1 MHTIVAD
8 PLASTSPTDHSGA
21 GRLLVVD
28 DLVANRQILRGLLQ
42 RFGYEIEE
50 AEDGESALELIEQK
64 EFDTVLLDIMMPK
77 MDGFEVCHRLKSN
90 GKTEHIPI
98 LLITALSDRDS
109 RLKGMHAGADE
120 FLSKPFDSKYLP
132 IRIQN
137 AVRAKRLHDQV
148 EENYHKLKASEE
160 LRDGLVHMIVHDLR
174 SPLFGIHGNLELH
187 ELDHGSNEEEGRFVG
202 AAMRETKRMIGMV
215 NDLLDIHR
223 LENHQMPIR
232 RTDCELGQV
241 ARDAVETLGAVL
253 TPGQVTIEQD
263 QAEMICPADRDII
276 LRIFANF
283 FTNAAKFSRE
293 GAPIE
298 VRIGWVS
305 NDAFLIEILDAGPG
319 IPLGEETTIFEK
331 FGQVPDS
338 KGNQPSSGLG
348 LNFCK
353 LAIEAH
359 GGRIGVDNRMEGGSR
374 FWFILPILGNEA

>member
-8 PLASTSPTDHSGA
+8 PLASIASREHSGA

-28 DLVANRQILRGLLQ
+28 ELIANRQILRGLLQ

-50 AEDGESALELIEQK
+50 AEDGESALELIDEK

-77 MDGFEVCHRLKSN
+77 MDGYEVCHRLKSSR
-90 GKTEHIPI
+90 KTEHIPI

-148 EENYHKLKASEE
+148 DDNYHKLKASEE

-187 ELDHGSNEEEGRFVG
+187 ELDHGSDEASGQYVG

-232 RTDCELGQV
+232 RTDCELGQA
-241 ARDAVETLGAVL
+241 ARDAVESLGAVL
-253 TPGQVTIEQD
+253 SVGQVTIEQD
-263 QAEMICPADRDII
+263 QPKMICPADREII
-276 LRIFANF
+276 LRIFANL
-283 FTNAAKFSRE
+283 FTNAAKFCPEKS
-293 GAPIE
+293 PID
-298 VRIGWVS
+298 VQIGWVS
-305 NDAFLIEILDAGPG
+305 TDAFLIEIYDNGPG
-319 IPLGEETTIFEK
+319 IPLGEEISIFDK
-331 FGQVPDS
+331 FGQVPES
-338 KGNQPSSGLG
+338 KGKQPSSGLG

-359 GGRIGVDNRMEGGSR
+359 GGRIGVDNRMEGGNR
-374 FWFILPILGNEA
+374 FWFILPILGGS

>member
-8 PLASTSPTDHSGA
+8 PLASTSPKDHQGA

-28 DLVANRQILRGLLQ
+28 DLLANRQILRGLLQ

-50 AEDGESALELIEQK
+50 AEDGETALELIENG

-148 EENYHKLKASEE
+148 EENYHKLKSSEE

-187 ELDHGSNEEEGRFVG
+187 ELDHGQNEEEGRFVS

-232 RTDCELGQV
+232 RTNCELGQAV
-241 ARDAVETLGAVL
+241 EEAVETLGAVL
-253 TPGQVTIEQD
+253 SPGQVSIEKD
-263 QAEMICPADRDII
+263 QSEMICPADRDII
-276 LRIFANF
+276 VRIFANL
-283 FTNAAKFSRE
+283 FTNAAKFSPV
-293 GAPIE
+293 GTPIE
-298 VRIGWVS
+298 VQIGWVS
-305 NDAFLIEILDAGPG
+305 KDAFLIEILDGGPG
-319 IPLGEETTIFEK
+319 IPLGEELSIFEK

-338 KGNQPSSGLG
+338 KGKQPSSGLG

-374 FWFILPILGNEA
+374 FWFILPILSDD

>member
-8 PLASTSPTDHSGA
+8 PLTSTSTNSHSGA

-50 AEDGESALELIEQK
+50 AEDGETALEMIEDR

-77 MDGFEVCHRLKSN
+77 MDGFQVCHRLKSN
-90 GKTEHIPI
+90 QKTEHIPI

-187 ELDHGSNEEEGRFVG
+187 ELDHGQNEDGNVFVS
-202 AAMRETKRMIGMV
+202 AALRETKRMIGMV

-232 RTDCELGQV
+232 RTTCELGE
-241 ARDAVETLGAVL
+241 AATEAVRTLGAVL
-253 TPGQVTIEQD
+253 SPNQVTISKDQD
-263 QAEMICPADRDII
+263 VMACSADPAII
-276 LRIFANF
+276 VRIFANL
-283 FTNAAKFSRE
+283 FTNAAKFSPV
-293 GAPIE
+293 GAPID
-298 VRIGWVS
+298 VQIGWVS
-305 NDAFLIEILDAGPG
+305 KDAFLIEILDGGPG
-319 IPLGEETTIFEK
+319 IPLGEESTIFEK
-331 FGQVPDS
+331 FGQVPES
-338 KGNQPSSGLG
+338 QGKQPSSGLG

-359 GGRIGVDNRMEGGSR
+359 GGRIGVDNRMDGGSR
-374 FWFILPILGNEA
+374 FWFILPILEDS

>member
-1 MHTIVAD
+1 
-8 PLASTSPTDHSGA
+8 
-21 GRLLVVD
+21 
-28 DLVANRQILRGLLQ
+28 
-42 RFGYEIEE
+42 
-50 AEDGESALELIEQK
+50 
-64 EFDTVLLDIMMPK
+64 

-90 GKTEHIPI
+90 GRTEHIPI

-137 AVRAKRLHDQV
+137 AVRAKRLHDEV

-187 ELDHGSNEEEGRFVG
+187 ELDHGADQSGNEYVSS
-202 AAMRETKRMIGMV
+202 ALRETKRMIGMV

-232 RTDCELGQV
+232 RTSCELEKAANQ
-241 ARDAVETLGAVL
+241 AIETLGAVL
-253 TPGQVTIEQD
+253 TPDQVTIEKDQD
-263 QAEMICPADRDII
+263 SMVCPADNDII
-276 LRIFANF
+276 VRIFANL
-283 FTNAAKFSRE
+283 FTNAAKFSPV
-293 GAPIE
+293 GSPIH
-298 VRIGWVS
+298 VSIGWVS
-305 NDAFLIEILDAGPG
+305 RDAFLVEIFDNGPG
-319 IPLGEETTIFEK
+319 IPLGEEQTIFEK

-338 KGNQPSSGLG
+338 KGKQPSSGLG

-374 FWFILPILGNEA
+374 FWFILPILED

>member
-8 PLASTSPTDHSGA
+8 PLASTSQKDHQGA

-28 DLVANRQILRGLLQ
+28 DLLANRQILRGLLQ
-42 RFGYEIEE
+42 RFGYEIVE
-50 AEDGESALELIEQK
+50 AEDGESALDLIEDGD
-64 EFDTVLLDIMMPK
+64 FDTVLLDIMMPK

-90 GKTEHIPI
+90 SKTEHIPI

-148 EENYHKLKASEE
+148 EENYHKLKSSEE

-187 ELDHGSNEEEGRFVG
+187 ELDYGHNEEEGRFVS

-232 RTDCELGQV
+232 RTDCELGQ
-241 ARDAVETLGAVL
+241 AATEAIETLGAVL
-253 TPGQVTIEQD
+253 SPGQVSIEKD
-263 QAEMICPADRDII
+263 QTEMICPADRDII
-276 LRIFANF
+276 VRIFANL
-283 FTNAAKFSRE
+283 FTNAAKFSPV
-293 GAPIE
+293 GSPIE
-298 VRIGWVS
+298 VQIGWVS
-305 NDAFLIEILDAGPG
+305 KEAFLVEILDEGPG
-319 IPLGEETTIFEK
+319 IPLGEEISIFEK

-374 FWFILPILGNEA
+374 FWFILPILSDD